1 MASKRKPSCYN
12 AVFKLMV
19 VEFAEEYG
27 NRTAEREYT
36 ISEKVVRDWRTARES
51 LLDIPKTEKA
61 RQGKQPCSE

>member
-36 ISEKVVRDWRTARES
+36 ISEKVVRDWRKAKES
-51 LLDIPKTEKA
+51 LLDMPKTKKA
-61 RQGKQPCSE
+61 RQGK